1 MDEMKK
7 NDYMN
12 GGGWRDLFSRN
23 KKTTADM
30 VSNEMEELL
39 SNEIEQLKKYIVAPS
54 ELNKFFKKIY
64 IKDTTG
70 LVTTGLVIPRDKVK
84 PKELPLVGFT
94 VDPIKSEKEIDDMVR
109 TSIFNNINTTI
120 NYDSHELP
128 DEIEI
133 PIKKYKKSDS
143 YKVKVEIE
151 SVKISK
157 KDLLIHLANFK
168 IDLDE
173 SLEKVIKNLDRL
185 KQNMLGDRLINLGN
199 FKFFL

>member
-1 MDEMKK
+1 
-7 NDYMN
+7 
-12 GGGWRDLFSRN
+12 
-23 KKTTADM
+23 
-30 VSNEMEELL
+30 
-39 SNEIEQLKKYIVAPS
+39 
-54 ELNKFFKKIY
+54 
-64 IKDTTG
+64 
-70 LVTTGLVIPRDKVK
+70 
-84 PKELPLVGFT
+84 
-94 VDPIKSEKEIDDMVR
+94 MVR